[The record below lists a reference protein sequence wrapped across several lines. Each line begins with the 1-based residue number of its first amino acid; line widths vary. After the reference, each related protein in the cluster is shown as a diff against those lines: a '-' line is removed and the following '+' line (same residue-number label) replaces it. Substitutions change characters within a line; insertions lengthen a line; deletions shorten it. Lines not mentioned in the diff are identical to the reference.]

1 MEDVLK
7 DEFNK
12 IENKQGKDF
21 NKSKMIKE
29 LLIDSENK
37 KLKKDLWICKNNLE
51 EVMHDMMEKDN
62 DKTDDDT

>member
-12 IENKQGKDF
+12 IENKQGEDF

-29 LLIDSENK
+29 LIIDYENK
-37 KLKKDLWICKNNLE
+37 KLKKDLWICKNDLE

>member
-1 MEDVLK
+1 MEDELK

-12 IENKQGKDF
+12 IENKQGEDF

-29 LLIDSENK
+29 LIIDYENK
-37 KLKKDLWICKNNLE
+37 KLKKDLWICKNDLE